1 MRRLPIGV
9 QDFEDMITSGY
20 VYVDKTDLVYKL
32 VTESKQYFLGRPRR
46 FGKSLLI
53 STLKAYFQGKRELF
67 RGLAIE
73 ELEKEWKQ
81 HPVIHLDMTR
91 AGVNFDNFEYRLID
105 RLKFHEKLWNLPGDE
120 KNDAA
125 TRFYNLVANACEK
138 SGERVVVLVD
148 EYDKQLVEH
157 IGDRELNDLFR
168 AKLKDFYGV

>member
-32 VTESKQYFLGRPRR
+32 ATESKQYFLGRPRR

-73 ELEKEWKQ
+73 GLEKEWKPY
-81 HPVIHLDMTR
+81 PVIHLDMSGTNYSGTSALTQCLADQFR
-91 AGVNFDNFEYRLID
+91 SYEDQYGLPNGDN
-105 RLKFHEKLWNLPGDE
+105 N
-120 KNDAA
+120 
-125 TRFYNLVANACEK
+125 TVSSSRFYNLIAGIFKK
-138 SGERVVVLVD
+138 SGERVVVLV
-148 EYDKQLVEH
+148 
-157 IGDRELNDLFR
+157 
-168 AKLKDFYGV
+168 